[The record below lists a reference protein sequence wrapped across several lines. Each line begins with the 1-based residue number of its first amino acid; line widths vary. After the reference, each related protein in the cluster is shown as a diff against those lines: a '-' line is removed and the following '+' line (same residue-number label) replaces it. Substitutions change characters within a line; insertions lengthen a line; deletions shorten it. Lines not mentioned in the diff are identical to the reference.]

1 MGVAGGVL
9 GGGDTGFF
17 VSTLSH
23 TWNTQGAQNE
33 IRTRQIH
40 RPATY
45 PAPGVVQIVQ
55 PARTDERAPNTF
67 HSLVKHNP
75 REWV

>member
-1 MGVAGGVL
+1 MGL
-9 GGGDTGFF
+9 DF
-17 VSTLSH
+17 SKPSH
-23 TWNTQGAQNE
+23 TWNTQGVQSE
-33 IRTRQIH
+33 IRTCQIH

-55 PARTDERAPNTF
+55 PARTDERPPGTF
-67 HSLVKHNP
+67 HSIAEHDP